1 MQNDDEDD
9 DDEDGDAPRR
19 GQKRLK
25 RSRFV
30 DDIAAVDEEEDDE
43 EEEVHVIPQTHSF
56 YCEGSAM
63 PLAFLCSCMHPGRHC
78 CRSPGRM

>member
-9 DDEDGDAPRR
+9 EDGDAPKR

-25 RSRFV
+25 RSKFV

-43 EEEVHVIPQTHSF
+43 EEEVHAIPQTRTP

-63 PLAFLCSCMHPGRHC
+63 PSASSCSCMHPGRHC
-78 CRSPGRM
+78 CRSPGRA